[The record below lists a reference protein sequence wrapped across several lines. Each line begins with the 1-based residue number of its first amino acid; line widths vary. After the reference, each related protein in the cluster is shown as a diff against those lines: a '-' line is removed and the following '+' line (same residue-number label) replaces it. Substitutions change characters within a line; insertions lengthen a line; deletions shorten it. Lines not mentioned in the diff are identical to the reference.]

1 MYQFMLLAV
10 RCPVYKNVP
19 EVEILLDTLKP
30 PGRIVTYLGNLER
43 SGLLFKHCIRDGYL
57 W

>member
-43 SGLLFKHCIRDGYL
+43 SGLLFKHCILDGYL